1 MTGDQGTVS
10 PVEDFQP
17 TPVPIL
23 ITAFNRPDRLARL
36 IATLQADAPPVVRI
50 AIDGPRNS
58 ADRAGVEETRRVA
71 TTVEWECDL
80 EVWARKTNAGIAKAI
95 PEAVSRSL
103 SEFDRV
109 FVIEDDVS
117 VGPQAYDFMCRAL
130 DQWETEPTIYSV
142 SAYNMVPVDQL
153 SRPDDP
159 VRLSRV
165 MSSYAWGTWRDRWTA
180 YDLEMTW
187 FAEQSLSDLTKFLG
201 SRLVA
206 MRWRQHHR
214 MVASGLV
221 DSWAYRWVMSTW
233 ASSGTSVVPNRNL
246 VSYHGLTGGSH
257 TRHRRPWREL
267 EIDKINL
274 SGIRDSTK
282 LDPRAER
289 FLHRK
294 NQRATSISVLLGPLE
309 ALALN
314 LSQSRRGSQHLAC
327 RG

>member
-1 MTGDQGTVS
+1 M
-10 PVEDFQP
+10 EDFQP

-36 IATLQADAPPVVRI
+36 IASLQADAPPVVRI

-80 EVWARKTNAGIAKAI
+80 EVWARETNAGIATAI
-95 PEAVSRSL
+95 PEAVSRTL

-117 VGPQAYDFMCRAL
+117 VGPQAYEFMCRAL

-180 YDLEMTW
+180 YDPEMTW
-187 FAEQSLSDLTKFLG
+187 FAEQSLSDLTKFFG
-201 SRLVA
+201 SRVVA

-221 DSWAYRWVMSTW
+221 DSWAYRWVMSSW
-233 ASSGTSVVPNRNL
+233 AKSGTSVVPNRNL
-246 VSYHGLTGGSH
+246 IDYCGVVGGSH
-257 TRHRRPWREL
+257 TQRRRPWSEL
-267 EIDKINL
+267 KVEA
-274 SGIRDSTK
+274 IRFDRLPLDLR
-282 LDPRAER
+282 LDPVADRYLQR
-289 FLHRK
+289 R
-294 NQRATSISVLLGPLE
+294 NQRASVLNVALGPVE
-309 ALALN
+309 RWALK
-314 LSQSRRGSQHLAC
+314 SRHRQVARQAGRA
-327 RG
+327 